1 MTLSDSDDGIIS
13 LQSLQENYII
23 ICACGA
29 VIRNKGA
36 PYDVGMGGL

>member
-13 LQSLQENYII
+13 LQENYII
-23 ICACGA
+23 LCACGA

-36 PYDVGMGGL
+36 PYDVAMGGL